1 MQKLLFIGITVLTV
15 NANAQTPNSWIKK
28 NDFGGGK
35 REQAVAFSLGNFG
48 YVAAGVDTAENVLK
62 DLWQYNP
69 DLDSWTQKADLPG
82 VGRRCAFG
90 FALNGKG
97 YVGGG
102 IDNDEAQAGIR
113 LADFYEY
120 DPLTNTWLAKA
131 NYPAGDGLGVYYATG
146 FAADNKGYVCG
157 GKVGP
162 NSYLNQLWEYK
173 PLNNSWTQRSNFP
186 GGVRYNLS
194 SVVVGNVAY
203 LGLGTNQDT
212 YCKDWW
218 SFNPGSNSWTQ
229 LTDFVGGYRGGAST
243 FTIGTKAYVCLGTNG
258 GLKDDLFMY
267 NPATDNWYPRA
278 NYDGSER
285 KQAISLTI
293 GNHAYVGTGS
303 GVSGKKGSM
312 YEYIPLDV
320 LALDEL
326 TTEVRVF
333 PNPAS
338 NEIHVSLEQNGK
350 QHISLFSPDG
360 RVVRELEQDGAA
372 FTISC
377 EDLPAGTYHLY
388 IDIEGGQSIAHKTI
402 QIVR

>member
-1 MQKLLFIGITVLTV
+1 MQRLLILCITVLSV
-15 NANAQTPNSWIKK
+15 SAYSQSPNSWVKK

-35 REQAVAFSLGNFG
+35 REQAVAFSIGNFG
-48 YVAAGVDTAENVLK
+48 YVSTGVDTAENVLK

-120 DPLTNTWLAKA
+120 DPLTNIWLAKA

-146 FAADNKGYVCG
+146 FSADNKGYVCG

-162 NSYLNQLWEYK
+162 NSYLSQLWEYK

-218 SFNPGSNSWTQ
+218 SFNPGSNSWDQ

-267 NPATDNWYPRA
+267 NPATNNWYPRA
-278 NYDGSER
+278 TYEGSER
-285 KQAISLTI
+285 KQAISMTI

-320 LALDEL
+320 IALDEL
-326 TTEVRVF
+326 ASEVRVF

-338 NEIHVSLEQNGK
+338 DMIHVSLKQNGN
-350 QHISLFSPDG
+350 QHVSLFGPDG
-360 RVVRELEQDGAA
+360 RVIRELDQQGSE
-372 FTISC
+372 FSISC
-377 EDLPAGTYHLY
+377 DELPAGTYHLY
-388 IDIEGGQSIAHKTI
+388 IEFEGGESIAHKTI

>member
-1 MQKLLFIGITVLTV
+1 MTVLSV
-15 NANAQTPNSWIKK
+15 SVHAQTPNSWVKK

-35 REQAVAFSLGNFG
+35 REQAVAFSIGNFG
-48 YVAAGVDTAENVLK
+48 YVATGVDTAEIVLK
-62 DLWQYNP
+62 DLWQYNE
-69 DLDSWTQKADLPG
+69 DLDSWTQKADMPG

-102 IDNDEAQAGIR
+102 IDNDEAQAGVR

-120 DPLTNTWLAKA
+120 DPVTNTWIAKA

-146 FAADNKGYVCG
+146 FSVDNKGYVCG

-162 NSYLNQLWEYK
+162 NSYLSQVWEYK
-173 PLNNSWTQRSNFP
+173 PLNNSWSQRSNFP

-194 SVVVGNVAY
+194 SVVVGNVAFV
-203 LGLGTNQDT
+203 GLGTNQDT

-218 SFNPGSNSWTQ
+218 RYNPGSNTWVQ
-229 LTDFVGGYRGGAST
+229 MTDFVGGYRGGAST

-258 GLKDDLFMY
+258 GLKEDLFMY
-267 NPATDNWYPRA
+267 NPANDNWYPRA
-278 NYDGSER
+278 NYGGSER
-285 KQAISLTI
+285 KQAIAFTI
-293 GNHAYVGTGS
+293 GNHAYVGTGG
-303 GVSGKKGSM
+303 GVSGKKVSM

-320 LALDEL
+320 LTLDEL
-326 TTEVRVF
+326 ASEVRVF

-338 NEIHVSLEQNGK
+338 DIIHVSSQYVGK
-350 QHISLFSPDG
+350 QHVLLFGPDG
-360 RVVRELEQDGAA
+360 RIMREFEQVNTEFA
-372 FTISC
+372 ISC
-377 EDLPAGTYHLY
+377 SDLPSGTYHLY
-388 IDIEGGQSIAHKTI
+388 IEFDGNESIAHKTI